1 MRHLKIHHKYTSLK
15 MKFKEEFP
23 QLSTST
29 KHNDGFEHMKEGA
42 EDDVAEIGGITGN
55 TSEDRDM
62 ILSLQKQISEANLA
76 REQQV
81 HEIARLKASI
91 SKQEES
97 MKVDMNK
104 SVSGQINIRA
114 DNFEYDEHSDTLRV
128 LDAVALDREL
138 ELHCTAP
145 DKDKEKKIVEMRRR
159 VLSQVKGIER
169 VKRGRN
175 SSVCSVRSIYSGV
188 GTVRARSETEDED
201 EAVMKNPRLQ
211 SSLLPTFKQK

>member
-42 EDDVAEIGGITGN
+42 EDDLAEIGGITGN

-62 ILSLQKQISEANLA
+62 ILSLQKQLSEANLA

-81 HEIARLKASI
+81 HEIAKLKASI

-114 DNFEYDEHSDTLRV
+114 DNFEYDEDSDTLRV

>member
-1 MRHLKIHHKYTSLK
+1 
-15 MKFKEEFP
+15 
-23 QLSTST
+23 
-29 KHNDGFEHMKEGA
+29 
-42 EDDVAEIGGITGN
+42 
-55 TSEDRDM
+55 
-62 ILSLQKQISEANLA
+62 
-76 REQQV
+76 
-81 HEIARLKASI
+81 
-91 SKQEES
+91 

-114 DNFEYDEHSDTLRV
+114 DEFEYDEDSDTLRV

-145 DKDKEKKIVEMRRR
+145 EKDKEKKIVEMRRR

-201 EAVMKNPRLQ
+201 ETVLKNPRLQ
-211 SSLLPTFKQK
+211 SSLLPNFKQK